1 VSGERNTKQQEE
13 MKMKRIANDVA
24 LATICYCI
32 HGTQRIRIVDFPDE
46 YALIYKKDGAVV
58 YEGFLG
64 DAMYSYKYSKYFDS
78 KVHGIEFDEDENG
91 HLVMVFHLFTAFE
104 QYK

>member
-1 VSGERNTKQQEE
+1 
-13 MKMKRIANDVA
+13 MKRIANDVA

-32 HGTQRIRIVDFPDE
+32 KGTQTIRIVDFPNE
-46 YALIYKKDGAVV
+46 YALNNNKDGAVV

-64 DAMYSYKYSKYFDS
+64 DAMYNYRFSKFFDS
-78 KVHGIEFDEDENG
+78 KVHGIEFDEDEDG